1 MLVLPSALVRMRL
14 FDMPL
19 AGLFI
24 VPSVLIASRF
34 IEPLLLLLFMSVVAG
49 VLLVVAPEVDVLG
62 VALIEPVDDGVLV
75 VLGEVVL
82 LGIAGIGCAGV
93 AG

>member
-19 AGLFI
+19 ADLFM
-24 VPSVLIASRF
+24 SVLIASRF
-34 IEPLLLLLFMSVVAG
+34 IEPLLLLFMSVVVG
-49 VLLVVAPEVDVLG
+49 VLEVLG
-62 VALIEPVDDGVLV
+62 VAFIEPVDGGVLV

-82 LGIAGIGCAGV
+82 LGIAGIGCAGD

>member
-19 AGLFI
+19 ADLFM
-24 VPSVLIASRF
+24 SVLIASRF
-34 IEPLLLLLFMSVVAG
+34 IEPLLLLFMSVVAG
-49 VLLVVAPEVDVLG
+49 VLLVVAPEVEVLG
-62 VALIEPVDDGVLV
+62 VALIEPVDGGVLV

-82 LGIAGIGCAGV
+82 LGIAGIGCAGA